1 MAPAASLSFRGI
13 FRFHSRRTVVGAAN
27 RARFPTASPTLA
39 AFLLHG
45 SRHRNRCEAVS
56 YRGFNLHLS
65 HDGQRWVS
73 FPVLVSH
80 LYIIFSSSTFLCFLM
95 QTVFKVFI
103 GFVSILFCFLF
114 LFWFYG
120 HKACGILAP
129 QSGIKPTPLSWKVK
143 S

>member
-13 FRFHSRRTVVGAAN
+13 FRFHSRCTIVSATN
-27 RARFPTASPTLA
+27 RARFPTASPALA

-45 SRHRNRCEAVS
+45 SRHRNGCEAVS

-65 HDGQRWVS
+65 HDGQRRVS

-103 GFVSILFCFLF
+103 EFVTLLLFNDFFFFLT
-114 LFWFYG
+114 LRLVRSWLPHQG
-120 HKACGILAP
+120 LN
-129 QSGIKPTPLSWKVK
+129 PLTLHWKVK
-143 S
+143 F